1 MSIKPLVMIKK
12 ISLLLLVA
20 ACVACGKNK
29 HQKPICSGVCTESY
43 ATFGINF
50 VDKTG
55 ESISVKDLTVT
66 NLRTNKVLD
75 VKQLNAPNSPIG
87 YRTIITDSNIKDLST
102 EGDDIKISATNPV
115 SNQTKTVSVKIG
127 TDKCACHI
135 DKKSGPD
142 KVAFD

>member
-1 MSIKPLVMIKK
+1 MIKK

-20 ACVACGKNK
+20 ACVACSKNK
-29 HQKPICSGVCTESY
+29 HQKPVCSGVCTEIY

-87 YRTIITDSNIKDLST
+87 YRTVITDSNIKDLSI
-102 EGDDIKISATNPV
+102 EGDDLKISVTNPV
-115 SNQTKTVSVKIG
+115 SNQIKTVNIKIG
-127 TDKCACHI
+127 TDQCACHI